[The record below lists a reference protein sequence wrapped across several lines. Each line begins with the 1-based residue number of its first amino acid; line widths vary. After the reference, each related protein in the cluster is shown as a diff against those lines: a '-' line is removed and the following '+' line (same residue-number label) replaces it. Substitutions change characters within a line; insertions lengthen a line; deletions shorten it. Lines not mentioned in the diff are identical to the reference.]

1 MAAYARKHL
10 VAVVSAPTNLSNV
23 CTLASSPTRML
34 PNSNKKI
41 ALPGQWMVV
50 NYEILQLLRAF
61 ELGLFPGAF
70 RGVREYRYEEALVV
84 VVSPEAWA

>member
-10 VAVVSAPTNLSNV
+10 VAVVSAPNLSNV

-34 PNSNKKI
+34 PNSNRKI
-41 ALPGQWMVV
+41 ALPGQWMFV
-50 NYEILQLLRAF
+50 NYEILQLLRAL

-70 RGVREYRYEEALVV
+70 RGVRECRYEEALVV